1 MIVIDYKDAR
11 PLYEQIAD
19 KFKHLILK
27 GVLEQD
33 SKLPSVRNL
42 AMDLSIN
49 PNTIQR
55 AYERLEQMGYIYVI
69 KGRGNFVSHQES
81 LREEQKKELLC
92 QINSLLIEAKE
103 CGLRKEDALT
113 YIEALSLWKE

>member
-27 GVLEQD
+27 GILEQD

-69 KGRGNFVSHQES
+69 KGRGNFVSHQEA
-81 LREEQKKELLC
+81 LREEQKNELLG
-92 QINSLLIEAKE
+92 QISGLLADAKE
-103 CGLRKEDALT
+103 CGLKKEEVLT
-113 YIEALSLWKE
+113 YIEGLPLWME